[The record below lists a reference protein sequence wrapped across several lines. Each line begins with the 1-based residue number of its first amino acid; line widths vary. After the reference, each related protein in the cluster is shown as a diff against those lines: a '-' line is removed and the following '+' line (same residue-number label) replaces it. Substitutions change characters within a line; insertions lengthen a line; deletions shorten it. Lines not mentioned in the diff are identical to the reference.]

1 MGWSLTHSFQPDG
14 TSMASARVRDRA
26 RLVPVRHRGGMT
38 DLPDPHRRDGD
49 QPVGPLQGAQHSLVQ
64 ALSSVRDQLSHLESL
79 IDPATAEPADQEQPT
94 WQQPTAGEHRVPVA
108 VAVVVAIGLQVA
120 LPAHLAFRP
129 TWLLPVLEAAFLV
142 GLVVANPRRINRSS
156 TRLRTASLAL
166 IAVISLAN
174 AWSAGH
180 LVNGLVRGKEGSDAA
195 SLLINGLEVYLTNII
210 VFALWY
216 WDTDR
221 GGPVAR
227 AQGQRPFPD
236 FLFPQMTNRE
246 LAPADWGPTFVDY
259 LYVSFTNATAFSPT
273 DVMPLARWAKILMLI
288 QSGVSL
294 ATVAL
299 VVARAVNILH

>member
-1 MGWSLTHSFQPDG
+1 MQ
-14 TSMASARVRDRA
+14 
-26 RLVPVRHRGGMT
+26 VPSTRMRHRGVMT
-38 DLPDPHRRDGD
+38 DDADPLPPPHNEAVR
-49 QPVGPLQGAQHSLVQ
+49 PLEGAQHSVVQ
-64 ALSSVRDQLSHLESL
+64 ALSNVRDQLSHLERLVGPDIVASVENER
-79 IDPATAEPADQEQPT
+79 PR
-94 WQQPTAGEHRVPVA
+94 WQRTTAGERRLPVA
-108 VAVVVAIGLQVA
+108 MAVVVAIALQLA

-129 TWLLPVLEAAFLV
+129 TWLLPVLEAAFVV
-142 GLVVANPRRINRSS
+142 GLVIANPRRIDRSS
-156 TRLRTASLAL
+156 RLLRIASLSL

-180 LVNGLVRGKEGSDAA
+180 LVNGLIKGREGSGAGP
-195 SLLINGLEVYLTNII
+195 LLTNGLEVYLTNII

-227 AQGQRPFPD
+227 AHGDRPYPD
-236 FLFPQMTNRE
+236 FLFPQMATRGI
-246 LAPADWGPTFVDY
+246 APDDWSPTFVDY

-273 DVMPLARWAKILMLI
+273 DVLPLTRWAKLLMLV

-299 VVARAVNILH
+299 VVARAVNILK